1 VPLSFEEF
9 VTSSSPRLVRAAR
22 LLLGNAAEA
31 EDMTQE
37 TLIVMYRRWGQ
48 LRDPVAADA
57 YAYKTLVRLTRRHQ
71 RRARF
76 RHEFVT
82 SDELVGMPASGAS
95 DEFDDGLTQAL
106 LTLAP
111 RQREAVV
118 LRYFLDLSI
127 DDTATLMGCSPGTVK
142 SQVSRALTSLR
153 TNLDADRPSR
163 TKAGEL

>member
-1 VPLSFEEF
+1 MPPSFEEF
-9 VTSSSPRLVRAAR
+9 VATSSPRLVRAAR
-22 LLLGNAAEA
+22 LMLGNAAEA

-37 TLIVMYRRWGQ
+37 TLIVLYRHWGR
-48 LRDPVAADA
+48 LRDAGAADA

-76 RHEFVT
+76 RHEVISGDEPTETTGPST
-82 SDELVGMPASGAS
+82 SDSY
-95 DEFDDGLTQAL
+95 DDGLTRAL
-106 LTLAP
+106 GTLAP

-127 DDTATLMGCSPGTVK
+127 EDTAALMGCSAGTVK

-153 TNLDADRPSR
+153 TSVGADHSP
-163 TKAGEL
+163 TKAGEQ